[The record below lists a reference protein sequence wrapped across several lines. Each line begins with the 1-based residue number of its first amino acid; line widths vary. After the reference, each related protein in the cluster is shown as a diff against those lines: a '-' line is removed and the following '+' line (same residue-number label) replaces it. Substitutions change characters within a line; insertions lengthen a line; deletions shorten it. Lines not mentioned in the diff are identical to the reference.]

1 MKSIILRAAFAVA
14 AICCLSFYSCKSSSS
29 ATSGEKVSYK
39 VANRY
44 FVKNNVDGAVPAKI
58 TTQQD
63 FDKYFGAAAVM
74 GKDGLPTAIDFSK
87 EFVVAI
93 ALPETNRDTE
103 IASAKIRNNCG
114 TLNVYYR
121 VKEGQAYSYSIR
133 PLQLL
138 VVSKKFDGNVQLVKE

>member
-1 MKSIILRAAFAVA
+1 MKSIIFRVAFAVVA
-14 AICCLSFYSCKSSSS
+14 VCSLSFYSCKSSSS
-29 ATSGEKVSYK
+29 AVSGEKVSYK

-74 GKDGLPTAIDFSK
+74 GKDGLPTTIDYSK

-93 ALPETNRDTE
+93 ALPETNKNTE
-103 IASAKIRNNCG
+103 IVPSKIRSNSG
-114 TLNVYYR
+114 ALNVYYH
-121 VKEGQAYSYSIR
+121 VKEGTPGSYSIR
-133 PLQLL
+133 PFQLL
-138 VVSKKFDGNVQLVKE
+138 IVSKKYDGNVQLVKE

>member
-1 MKSIILRAAFAVA
+1 MKSFFLRAAFAVVA
-14 AICCLSFYSCKSSSS
+14 VCCLSFYSCKSSSS
-29 ATSGEKVSYK
+29 ATSGEKVPYK

-44 FVKNNVDGAVPAKI
+44 FVKNDVEGAVPAKI

-74 GKDGLPTAIDFSK
+74 GKDGLPTNIDFSK

-93 ALPETNRDTE
+93 VLPEMNKDTE
-103 IASAKIRNNCG
+103 IVPSSIRSNKG
-114 TLNVYYR
+114 SVTVYYR
-121 VKEGQAYSYSIR
+121 LKEGQTLSYSIR

-138 VVSKKFDGNVQLVKE
+138 IVSKKNEGNVLLVKE